1 LLGFYNYT
9 VILTY
14 LGALSALTGSFL
26 AITGHIKLS
35 VIMLLAAGFCDML
48 DGWVAKTLERT
59 QDEKRFGIQ
68 IDSLSD
74 MVSFG
79 VLPAVVVYCSGGQ
92 HMWQIV
98 LVCAYTLAALIRLA
112 YFNVLEEERQKEETG
127 RRKYYRGLPVTTI
140 AISFPLLYCFRKLL
154 GSFFPSAGAIL
165 LAVSAFLF
173 LLDFPL
179 KKPGLRGMIVMGVCG
194 LAMTFALILFA

>member
-1 LLGFYNYT
+1 MLGFYNYT

-14 LGALSALTGSFL
+14 LGGLSALIGTFL
-26 AITGHIKLS
+26 AINGNIKLS

-48 DGWVAKTLERT
+48 DGWVAKTMERT
-59 QDEKRFGIQ
+59 PDEKRFGIQ

-79 VLPAVVVYCSGGQ
+79 VLPTMIVFCSGGH
-92 HMWQIV
+92 HMWQVV
-98 LVCAYTLAALIRLA
+98 LICAFTLAALVRLA

-127 RRKYYRGLPVTTI
+127 RRKYYRGLPVTSI
-140 AISFPLLYCFRKLL
+140 ALSFPLLFCFRKLL
-154 GSFFPSAGAIL
+154 GSFFPTAGAIL

-179 KKPGLRGMIVMGVCG
+179 KKPAAKGMAVMGALGVI
-194 LAMTFALILFA
+194 LTTVLIKFA